1 MKSGNARNLTSWFNR
16 LRSSL
21 GKSSSKLGEGITN
34 IFVKNRLDQVTIE
47 KIEELLIASD
57 FGPALAADFA
67 TNLSGLRPSTNET
80 GELVRQVLAEQIA
93 RTLDP
98 LAIPISVDPNN
109 KPHVMLFVGVNGTGK
124 TTTIGKYAKYLVN
137 GGHKVGII
145 AADTFR
151 AAAVEQ
157 LQQWSER
164 SQSRLF
170 TGNPGADPSGLI
182 YDAMK
187 LAKSEALD
195 VLLIDTAGRLN
206 NVTNLMQELAKLS
219 RVVKKIDATA
229 PHNVIQ
235 VLDATTGQNAISQVE
250 EFRHIVQVNGLIVTK
265 LDGSASGGVVVAL
278 ANRFGLPIHAIGIG
292 EGEDDLQAFAA
303 NEFARGL
310 IYPELQ
316 SNDFI

>member
-1 MKSGNARNLTSWFNR
+1 
-16 LRSSL
+16 
-21 GKSSSKLGEGITN
+21 
-34 IFVKNRLDQVTIE
+34 
-47 KIEELLIASD
+47 
-57 FGPALAADFA
+57 
-67 TNLSGLRPSTNET
+67 
-80 GELVRQVLAEQIA
+80 
-93 RTLDP
+93 
-98 LAIPISVDPNN
+98 
-109 KPHVMLFVGVNGTGK
+109 
-124 TTTIGKYAKYLVN
+124 
-137 GGHKVGII
+137 
-145 AADTFR
+145 
-151 AAAVEQ
+151 
-157 LQQWSER
+157 
-164 SQSRLF
+164 
-170 TGNPGADPSGLI
+170 
-182 YDAMK
+182 MK